1 MTNTTVETP
10 HQSTVQCVLQF
21 HNYNTTLKQAIFL
34 PSLSC
39 ICICLLLVLHSPFSS
54 LGSLSPSVSF
64 SFSVSLSPPYFCL
77 CLYFYL
83 SLCFHHGLSLHV
95 SHIFLFFSLF
105 SLPDLSLSLSV
116 VSPGL
121 CCRFVLLAELGGPL
135 SCSAVLVI
143 TISLRMTV
151 SRVEAPFH
159 QGLVG
164 KTLAKFCA

>member
-1 MTNTTVETP
+1 M
-10 HQSTVQCVLQF
+10 
-21 HNYNTTLKQAIFL
+21 

-39 ICICLLLVLHSPFSS
+39 VSVSAFPCSTLFVLLPGL
-54 LGSLSPSVSF
+54 SLSLSVSF